1 MRVLILNTSERTGGA
16 AVAASRLHAALTHI
30 GVEAEM
36 LVRDRQT
43 ASPQVHT
50 FPNRWRMKW
59 AFLRERLGIFF
70 HLHGRRKQLFALDT
84 AVTGGKVTETAAYR
98 RADVIHL
105 HWINQGLLSL
115 DELERILRD
124 GKTVVWTMHDIWPV
138 TGICHLALSCTNYRQ
153 SCGTCPY
160 LPNGGAP
167 RDLSHRIWKK
177 KQRIY
182 SAGTLTFVAC
192 SRWLA
197 DEARSASLTRG
208 QTVVNIP
215 NPIDTAVFAPQDRT
229 AARAQLGLPTDP
241 SLRIVLFVA
250 QRITNLNK
258 GMPYLVEAFRQ
269 YLSRYLEHR
278 HNTALFILGGEAE
291 EFRSAFDVPVFT
303 TPYTYDVETI
313 VRIYNAANLF
323 VLPSISENLPNT
335 IMEALACGIPCLGF
349 RIGGIP
355 EMIDHERNG
364 YVAAAKDAEDLS
376 AGLHYLL
383 DLADPEQLSQAARE
397 KVLRDYSF
405 TAVGQRYLS
414 VYQQALDAT
423 AHRDSPETSRL

>member
-59 AFLRERLGIFF
+59 AFLRERFGHFLPFARPEKATFRFGY
-70 HLHGRRKQLFALDT
+70 GRD
-84 AVTGGKVTETAAYR
+84 R
-98 RADVIHL
+98 REGDGNSGLSPSRRHSL

-138 TGICHLALSCTNYRQ
+138 TGICTWHCPARTTANPAEHAPIFPTEVRRAISLIVYGRRNSGSIRPAPCFRGVQSLVGRRSAQRLAHSWA
-153 SCGTCPY
+153 
-160 LPNGGAP
+160 NGGQYSQPNRHRRLRSA
-167 RDLSHRIWKK
+167 RSYRRSCATRTSHRFFPAHCPLCRPAHHES
-177 KQRIY
+177 QQGH
-182 SAGTLTFVAC
+182 AL
-192 SRWLA
+192 
-197 DEARSASLTRG
+197 
-208 QTVVNIP
+208 
-215 NPIDTAVFAPQDRT
+215 
-229 AARAQLGLPTDP
+229 
-241 SLRIVLFVA
+241 
-250 QRITNLNK
+250 
-258 GMPYLVEAFRQ
+258 LVEAFRQ
-269 YLSRYLEHR
+269 YLSRYPEHH

-383 DLADPEQLSQAARE
+383 DWPSRPTLA
-397 KVLRDYSF
+397 
-405 TAVGQRYLS
+405 
-414 VYQQALDAT
+414 
-423 AHRDSPETSRL
+423 SRS